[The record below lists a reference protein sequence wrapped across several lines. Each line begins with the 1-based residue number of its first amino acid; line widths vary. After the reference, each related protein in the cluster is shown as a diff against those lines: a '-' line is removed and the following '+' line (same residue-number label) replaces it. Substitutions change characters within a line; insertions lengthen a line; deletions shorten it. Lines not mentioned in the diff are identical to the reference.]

1 MNPPFTTAQFFEI
14 MAQYNQAVWPMQVGL
29 ILLALIAIG
38 LVIWRR
44 PYSGR
49 SISVI
54 LAGLWAWTGIAYHLI
69 YFTTINKAAF
79 AFGAIFLA
87 GAGAF
92 LWAGSIKAHLEFT
105 STITNRRVLG
115 IVLVAFSLVIYPALS
130 VVLGHGYPKM
140 PTFGL
145 PCPTTIFTIGMLC
158 FLATPHP
165 RYVLVAPIL
174 WSAVGTQAAFLF
186 GVYQDLTLLVA
197 GIIGVLLIFQPKK
210 TAAPSGHK

>member
-1 MNPPFTTAQFFEI
+1 MNPPFTTEQFFEV
-14 MAQYNQAVWPMQVGL
+14 MAQYNQAVWPMQLGL
-29 ILLALIAIG
+29 NLLAIIAIG
-38 LVIWRR
+38 LLICWR

-49 SISVI
+49 SISAI
-54 LAGLWAWTGIAYHLI
+54 LAILWVWTGIAYHLI

-79 AFGAIFLA
+79 AFGGIFLA

-92 LWAGSIKAHLEFT
+92 LWAGSIKAKMEFT
-105 STITNRRVLG
+105 STVIIRRVLG
-115 IVLVAFSLVIYPALS
+115 IFLVVFSLVIYPLLS
-130 VVLGHGYPKM
+130 VMLGHGYPYM

-158 FLATPHP
+158 FVATPHP

-186 GVYQDLTLLVA
+186 GVYQDLALLVS
-197 GIIGVLLIFQPKK
+197 GLIGVLLIFQSKK
-210 TAAPSGHK
+210 TAPTGH